1 MKLTLNELN
10 EVYYCLTKVSEV
22 KNTSLINYKLVNE
35 IIDKVRDEI
44 DIMIYENES
53 NEDDGPEYDSAG
65 FTEDDR
71 IVNGQYRVI
80 SNEAADEDYKVSLM
94 QDEQRYEN
102 QQK

>member
-1 MKLTLNELN
+1 MKLTLKELN
-10 EVYYCLTKVSEV
+10 EIYYCLTKVSEV

-44 DIMIYENES
+44 DIMVYENES

-65 FTEDDR
+65 FTED
-71 IVNGQYRVI
+71 
-80 SNEAADEDYKVSLM
+80 YKASLI

-102 QQK
+102 QHK

>member
-1 MKLTLNELN
+1 MEFTLQELN

-44 DIMIYENES
+44 E
-53 NEDDGPEYDSAG
+53 
-65 FTEDDR
+65 
-71 IVNGQYRVI
+71 QQVI
-80 SNEAADEDYKVSLM
+80 GSDEDYKASLQ

-102 QQK
+102 QHK

>member
-1 MKLTLNELN
+1 MELTLAELN

-44 DIMIYENES
+44 E
-53 NEDDGPEYDSAG
+53 
-65 FTEDDR
+65 
-71 IVNGQYRVI
+71 QQVI
-80 SNEAADEDYKVSLM
+80 GSGEDYKASLQ

-102 QQK
+102 QHK